1 MGWIFR
7 PYRGVGVQ
15 VSAHVLNLEFQ
26 LVLSALVG
34 ALQDVVRV
42 LPRRLGMIGTDL
54 KGKVLKEV
62 SGTVGLVSL

>member
-1 MGWIFR
+1 MGWDFR

-26 LVLSALVG
+26 LVLGALVG

-42 LPRRLGMIGTDL
+42 LPHRLGMIGTDL